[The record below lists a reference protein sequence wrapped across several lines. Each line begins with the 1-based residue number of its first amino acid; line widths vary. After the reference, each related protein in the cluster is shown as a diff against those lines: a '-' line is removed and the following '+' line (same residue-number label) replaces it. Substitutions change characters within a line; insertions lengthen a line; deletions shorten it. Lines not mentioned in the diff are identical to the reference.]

1 MKSAQET
8 ASAAGSALANTAYYP
23 VQPRAASGDP
33 NPGNENPPIKPT
45 LPSVNFLS
53 NIRFLIVGL
62 VVSVAGVL
70 LFQTWEVRVGVAQTR
85 YVRTASNML
94 MLSERLTRES
104 EEAVRGIVGAY
115 DALRRSRQEFSQD
128 LAALNDVDKGVF
140 GVASAPVRVKLALL
154 QSLWSNTERR
164 MDSILKRQDAV
175 MNTRDHVARV
185 NDQAALLL
193 ARSDEVV
200 EAVIAGTG
208 DPQKV
213 NIAGRQRSLSQRIA
227 KDVNIYGRGG
237 EAAKA
242 VAARIQKDIDLFADS
257 SEEIRGFAGASISMK
272 LDAVDA
278 VFADVAESVSII
290 LDSGDDFF
298 AVQTAMET
306 MIDDT
311 GKVIDSLQDLI
322 GAYNTAYEDRATR
335 WLLWV
340 FGLFSLL
347 FLVLLGRAFIVTA
360 RHRAERSAHQNL
372 ETQDAILKLL
382 DEMGNLAD
390 GDLTIEAEVTDQ
402 ITGAIADSVNF
413 AVKEMRELVQR
424 INATSQHIA
433 QESERTST
441 SARRLSD
448 ASGKQADYIN
458 RTTEQVQTMAESM
471 AEMSTEARRSTEV
484 AKSSVEVAER
494 GAKAVRDT
502 VRGMTEM
509 RQQIQQT
516 SKRIKRL
523 GESSQQIGE
532 IVGLIEDLAEQ
543 TNILSMNAAIQ
554 AGMAGDA
561 GRGFT
566 IVADEVQQLADRSAE
581 ATKQITELVKNI
593 QFDTNEAV
601 TSMEQATRG
610 VVDGTTLA
618 DAAGRALVE
627 IETVSENLAK
637 LIAQI
642 QAAARDQSQKATDV
656 SDRMTK
662 IRDVSTAT
670 SRDARRTARAIGQL
684 TTLAHQLQ
692 KSVAR
697 FKIPDQNNT

>member
-1 MKSAQET
+1 
-8 ASAAGSALANTAYYP
+8 
-23 VQPRAASGDP
+23 
-33 NPGNENPPIKPT
+33 
-45 LPSVNFLS
+45 
-53 NIRFLIVGL
+53 
-62 VVSVAGVL
+62 
-70 LFQTWEVRVGVAQTR
+70 
-85 YVRTASNML
+85 ML
-94 MLSERLTRES
+94 MLSERLARES
-104 EEAVRGIVGAY
+104 QEAVRGARAAY
-115 DALRRSRQEFSQD
+115 DALRGSRQEFSRD
-128 LAALNDVDKGVF
+128 LAALDDVDRGFF
-140 GVASAPVRVKLALL
+140 GVASAPVRVKLALV
-154 QSLWSNTERR
+154 QRVWRDAERR
-164 MDSILKRQDAV
+164 LESILKRQDVV
-175 MNTRDHVARV
+175 MDTGEQVARV

-193 ARSDEVV
+193 ARCDEMVDAVV
-200 EAVIAGTG
+200 AATG
-208 DPQKV
+208 DARKV

-227 KDVNIYGRGG
+227 KDVAIYARGG
-237 EAAKA
+237 EAAR
-242 VAARIQKDIDLFADS
+242 VAAARMRKDVELFRNS
-257 SEEIRGFAGASISMK
+257 SEEIRAFAGAAVSVK
-272 LDAVDA
+272 LDQVDQ
-278 VFADVAESVSII
+278 VFADVARSVSNIA
-290 LDSGDDFF
+290 GNADDLF
-298 AVQTAMET
+298 AAQAATDEL
-306 MIDDT
+306 IDDT
-311 GKVIDSLQDLI
+311 GKVIDAIQDLI
-322 GAYNTAYEDRATR
+322 GAYHAAYEARATG
-335 WLLWV
+335 WLPWV
-340 FGLFSLL
+340 FGLLSLL
-347 FLVLLGRAFIVTA
+347 CLVLLGRALIVSA
-360 RHRAERSAHQNL
+360 RLRAERSASQNRD
-372 ETQDAILKLL
+372 TQDAILKLL

-424 INATSQHIA
+424 INTTSQHIA
-433 QESERTST
+433 HESERTST

-448 ASGKQADYIN
+448 ASAKQAEYIK
-458 RTTEQVQTMAESM
+458 RTTEQVQAMAESM
-471 AEMSTEARRSTEV
+471 SEMSTEARRSTEV
-484 AKSSVEVAER
+484 ARSSVEVAER

-566 IVADEVQQLADRSAE
+566 IVADEVQQLAERSAE

-601 TSMEQATRG
+601 TSMERATRG
-610 VVDGTTLA
+610 VVEGATLA

-627 IETVSENLAK
+627 IETVSENFAK

-656 SDRMTK
+656 SSRMTK

-670 SRDARRTARAIGQL
+670 SRDARRTARAIDQL
-684 TTLAHQLQ
+684 TTLAHRLRE
-692 KSVAR
+692 SVAR
-697 FKIPDQNNT
+697 FKIPEQSKI